1 VEPGE
6 GPAHACILRV
16 ALALPFSRLY
26 DYLAPADCPSE
37 RLVPGHRVCVPFKAG
52 ARIGFLIE
60 VSDESPIAPEKLRR
74 AIEVLDQAPVI
85 HTPQLGLLIW
95 ASDYYHHPLGEVV
108 AQALPG
114 SLRRVRAI
122 APRAR
127 DAPGPSTPP
136 APPSAAPVLT
146 ASQADAVQQITT
158 RLDRFE
164 VFLLEGVTGSGKT
177 EVYLRI
183 VEAVIEGGKQAL
195 CLVPEIGLTPQ
206 TIARFQERFAV
217 PIAATHSGLSEAQR
231 RAAWWTAREG
241 LAPIVIGTRSAVWSE
256 LSRPGVIVV
265 DEEHDLS
272 YKQQQG
278 FRYSARDI
286 AIIRAK
292 RHRIPVVLGSAT
304 PSLESL
310 HNAAVGRYRHLCLPA
325 RVGCATN
332 PTVEVIDLRRGT
344 ARGPLSAALIARIT
358 ETLAERRQVIVFA
371 NRRGYAPLLL
381 CPECAWA
388 AGCDRCD
395 ARLVY
400 HHETRRLRCHHC
412 GADRPVPMGCPECGS
427 AFLCKVGHGTER
439 VVESLREHFPAAR
452 VLRIDRDAVRG
463 RAAWERVLARIAAG
477 DADILVGTQMLAKGH
492 HFPKVTLV
500 AIVDGDQGLYGTD
513 FRAGE
518 RMAQQLVQVAGRTG
532 RAEDPG
538 QVVIQTHNP
547 HHPLLAVLL
556 REGYSAFAA
565 MALRE
570 RREAGLPP
578 FGALALVRAEGR
590 NTRAPEAFLQE
601 ARSLGLREGHPGAAL
616 LGPVPAPMERRAD
629 RYRWHL
635 LVQARERNR
644 LQTFLRAWLPQLA
657 ALKSSR
663 RVRWSVDVDPQEL
676 L

>member
-1 VEPGE
+1 
-6 GPAHACILRV
+6 
-16 ALALPFSRLY
+16 
-26 DYLAPADCPSE
+26 
-37 RLVPGHRVCVPFKAG
+37 
-52 ARIGFLIE
+52 
-60 VSDESPIAPEKLRR
+60 
-74 AIEVLDQAPVI
+74 
-85 HTPQLGLLIW
+85 
-95 ASDYYHHPLGEVV
+95 
-108 AQALPG
+108 
-114 SLRRVRAI
+114 
-122 APRAR
+122 
-127 DAPGPSTPP
+127 
-136 APPSAAPVLT
+136 
-146 ASQADAVQQITT
+146 ADAVHHIAT

-217 PIAATHSGLSEAQR
+217 PIATTHSGLSEAQR

-256 LSRPGVIVV
+256 LCQPGVIVV

-286 AIIRAK
+286 ALIRAK

-310 HNAAVGRYRHLCLPA
+310 HNAAIGRYRHLRLPA
-325 RVGCATN
+325 RVGCATD
-332 PTVEVIDLRRGT
+332 PTVEVIDLRRGR

-452 VLRIDRDAVRG
+452 VLRLDRDAVRG
-463 RAAWERVLARIAAG
+463 QAAWERVLARIAEG

-547 HHPLLAVLL
+547 HHPLLGVLL

-578 FGALALVRAEGR
+578 FSALALVRAEGR
-590 NTRAPEAFLQE
+590 DTRSPEAFLQE
-601 ARSLGLREGHPGAAL
+601 ARSLGLREGHQGAAL

-629 RYRWHL
+629 RHRWHL

-663 RVRWSVDVDPQEL
+663 RVRWSVDVDPQAL

>member
-1 VEPGE
+1 
-6 GPAHACILRV
+6 
-16 ALALPFSRLY
+16 
-26 DYLAPADCPSE
+26 
-37 RLVPGHRVCVPFKAG
+37 
-52 ARIGFLIE
+52 
-60 VSDESPIAPEKLRR
+60 
-74 AIEVLDQAPVI
+74 
-85 HTPQLGLLIW
+85 
-95 ASDYYHHPLGEVV
+95 
-108 AQALPG
+108 
-114 SLRRVRAI
+114 
-122 APRAR
+122 
-127 DAPGPSTPP
+127 PGPSTPP
-136 APPSAAPVLT
+136 APPPAAPVLT
-146 ASQADAVQQITT
+146 ASQADAVQEITT

-177 EVYLRI
+177 EVYLHI
-183 VEAVIEGGKQAL
+183 VEAVIEKGKQAL

-231 RAAWWTAREG
+231 RAVWWAAREG

-256 LSRPGVIVV
+256 LCHPGVIVV

-292 RHRIPVVLGSAT
+292 RHRCPVVLGSAT

-310 HNAAVGRYRHLCLPA
+310 HNAAIGRYRHLSLPA
-325 RVGCATN
+325 RVGCATES
-332 PTVEVIDLRRGT
+332 TVEVIDLRHGA
-344 ARGPLSAALIARIT
+344 ARGPLSAGLIARIT
-358 ETLAERRQVIVFA
+358 ETLAERRQVILFA

-439 VVESLREHFPAAR
+439 VVESLGEHFPAAR

-463 RAAWERVLARIAAG
+463 QAAWERVLARIAEG

-492 HFPKVTLV
+492 HFPRVTLV

-518 RMAQQLVQVAGRTG
+518 RLAQQLVQVAGRTG

-578 FGALALVRAEGR
+578 FSALALVRAEGR
-590 NTRAPEAFLQE
+590 DTRAPEAFLQE
-601 ARSLGLREGHPGAAL
+601 ARSLGLREGHQGATL

-629 RYRWHL
+629 RHRWHL
-635 LVQARERNR
+635 LVQARERTR
-644 LQTFLRAWLPQLA
+644 LQAFLRAWLPQLA